1 MARTNAIS
9 LLSGVSTP
17 ATLAEIY
24 GLVIENV
31 QKSTLSTALKSQQYT
46 GNPAAGSVE
55 FKRFANSEAKTYG
68 TARTAAK
75 GDKITVPPTT
85 VNLSTHK
92 EIVEEVAK
100 FDLDTFGVA
109 GIMQRRA
116 DNHVLTMAADLD
128 RAFFA
133 EANTSGTAF
142 TPGSGVTE
150 IQDIV
155 ESMIQT
161 LEVVKNDYT
170 DGVDR
175 GMMDLVLSPAQYGKL
190 RTFLDTQSNPNVN
203 TAGEE
208 FGMYHGVRVY
218 SCTRLPVTTETVE
231 TSKTKTTTTNGIL
244 MIRGAVAQPVV
255 VDQYSNPEKIPLSN
269 DYAVSLFYDYG
280 VKALTPD
287 LIFKWQTSVTV

>member
-9 LLSGVSTP
+9 LLAGASTP

-31 QKSTLSTALKSQQYT
+31 QKSTLSTSLKSQQYT

-100 FDLDTFGVA
+100 FDLDTFGEA

-190 RTFLDTQSNPNVN
+190 RTFLDTQSNPNVD

-218 SCTRLPVTTETVE
+218 SCTRLAE
-231 TSKTKTTTTNGIL
+231 KCNGLL

-269 DYAVSLFYDYG
+269 DFAVSLFYDYG
-280 VKALTPD
+280 TKALTPD
-287 LIFKWQTSVTV
+287 LIFKWTATE

>member
-1 MARTNAIS
+1 MPSR
-9 LLSGVSTP
+9 
-17 ATLAEIY
+17 
-24 GLVIENV
+24 
-31 QKSTLSTALKSQQYT
+31 
-46 GNPAAGSVE
+46 
-55 FKRFANSEAKTYG
+55 
-68 TARTAAK
+68 
-75 GDKITVPPTT
+75 KI
-85 VNLSTHK
+85 
-92 EIVEEVAK
+92 
-100 FDLDTFGVA
+100 
-109 GIMQRRA
+109 
-116 DNHVLTMAADLD
+116 
-128 RAFFA
+128 
-133 EANTSGTAF
+133 
-142 TPGSGVTE
+142 

-175 GMMDLVLSPAQYGKL
+175 NMMDLVLSPAQYGKL

>member
-1 MARTNAIS
+1 MARTYAIR
-9 LLSGVSTP
+9 LLAGASTP

-31 QKSTLSTALKSQQYT
+31 QKSTLSTSLKSQQYT

-161 LEVVKNDYT
+161 LEVVKNEYT

-175 GMMDLVLSPAQYGKL
+175 GMMDLVPSPAQYGKL
-190 RTFLDTQSNPNVN
+190 RTFLDTQSNPNVD

-218 SCTRLPVTTETVE
+218 SCTRLAE
-231 TSKTKTTTTNGIL
+231 KCNGLL

-269 DYAVSLFYDYG
+269 DFAVSLFYDYG
-280 VKALTPD
+280 TKALTPD
-287 LIFKWQTSVTV
+287 LIFKWTATE

>member
-9 LLSGVSTP
+9 LLAGASTP

-31 QKSTLSTALKSQQYT
+31 QKSTLSTSLKSQQYT

-190 RTFLDTQSNPNVN
+190 RTFLDTQSNPNVD

-218 SCTRLPVTTETVE
+218 SCTRLAE
-231 TSKTKTTTTNGIL
+231 KCNGLL
-244 MIRGAVAQPVV
+244 MNRGAVAQPVV

-269 DYAVSLFYDYG
+269 DFAVSLFYDYG
-280 VKALTPD
+280 TKALTPD
-287 LIFKWQTSVTV
+287 LIFKWTATE

>member
-9 LLSGVSTP
+9 LLAGASTP

-31 QKSTLSTALKSQQYT
+31 QKSTLSTSLKSQQYT

-190 RTFLDTQSNPNVN
+190 RTFLDTQSNPNVE

-218 SCTRLPVTTETVE
+218 SCTRLAE
-231 TSKTKTTTTNGIL
+231 KCNGLL

-269 DYAVSLFYDYG
+269 DFAVSLFYDYG
-280 VKALTPD
+280 TKALTPD
-287 LIFKWQTSVTV
+287 LIFKWTATE

>member
-100 FDLDTFGVA
+100 FDIDTFGVA

-128 RAFFA
+128 RAFFT
-133 EANTSGTAF
+133 EASTSLTALK
-142 TPGSGVTE
+142 PSVEVTE

-155 ESMIQT
+155 ETMIKT
-161 LEVVKNDYT
+161 L
-170 DGVDR
+170 
-175 GMMDLVLSPAQYGKL
+175 
-190 RTFLDTQSNPNVN
+190 
-203 TAGEE
+203 
-208 FGMYHGVRVY
+208 
-218 SCTRLPVTTETVE
+218 
-231 TSKTKTTTTNGIL
+231 
-244 MIRGAVAQPVV
+244 
-255 VDQYSNPEKIPLSN
+255 
-269 DYAVSLFYDYG
+269 
-280 VKALTPD
+280 
-287 LIFKWQTSVTV
+287 

>member
-9 LLSGVSTP
+9 LLAGVSTP
-17 ATLAEIY
+17 ATLQEIY

-31 QKSTLSTALKSQQYT
+31 QKSSLSTTLKSNQYT

-55 FKRFANSEAKTYG
+55 FKRFVNSAAKDYG

-75 GDKITVPPTT
+75 GDKVTAPPTT
-85 VNLSTHK
+85 VNLSIHK

-109 GIMQRRA
+109 DIMRRRA
-116 DNHVLTMAADLD
+116 DNHVMTMSADLD
-128 RAFFA
+128 RAFFG
-133 EANTSGTAF
+133 EAATAGTAY
-142 TPGSGVTE
+142 TPGSGITA

-155 ESMIQT
+155 ENMIQT
-161 LEVVKNDYT
+161 LETTKNDYV

-175 GMMDLVLSPAQYGKL
+175 SLMALVLTPAQYGKL
-190 RTFLDTQSNPNVN
+190 RTFLDTQSNPNVD

-218 SCTRLPVTTETVE
+218 SCTRLPVTTTDGEEEEPST
-231 TSKTKTTTTNGIL
+231 TTTTNGIL
-244 MIRGAVAQPVV
+244 MINGAIALPTVV
-255 VDQYSNPEKIPLSN
+255 NQYSEPEKIPLSN
-269 DYAVSLFYDYG
+269 DFAVSMFYDYG

-287 LIFKWQTSVTV
+287 LILKWQVTA

>member
-9 LLSGVSTP
+9 LLAGTSTP
-17 ATLAEIY
+17 ATLAELY

-31 QKSTLSTALKSQQYT
+31 QKSTLSTALKSQLYT

-55 FKRFANSEAKTYG
+55 FKRFVNSESKAYG

-75 GDKITVPPTT
+75 GEKVTAPPTT
-85 VNLSTHK
+85 VNLDQHK

-100 FDLDTFGVA
+100 FDLDTFGVT
-109 GIMQRRA
+109 GVMQRRA
-116 DNHVLTMAADLD
+116 DNHVLSMAATLD
-128 RAFFA
+128 RAFFSQA
-133 EANTSGTAF
+133 ATEGTVF
-142 TPGSGVTE
+142 TPASGVTA
-150 IQDIV
+150 IQAIV

-161 LEVVKNDYT
+161 METVKNDYV

-175 GMMDLVLSPAQYGKL
+175 SMMALVLTPAKYGEL
-190 RTFLDTQSNPNVN
+190 RTFLDTQSNPNVD

-208 FGMYHGVRVY
+208 FGMYHGVKVY

-231 TSKTKTTTTNGIL
+231 TSKTKTTVTEALL
-244 MIRGAVAQPVV
+244 MVNGAVAQPVV
-255 VDQYSNPEKIPLSN
+255 SDQYGNPEKIPLSN
-269 DYAVSLFYDYG
+269 DFAVSLFYDYG

-287 LIFKWQTSVTV
+287 LIFKWQTSTTV

>member
-9 LLSGVSTP
+9 LLAGASTP

-31 QKSTLSTALKSQQYT
+31 QKSTLSTSLKSQQYT

-218 SCTRLPVTTETVE
+218 SCTRLPVTTEIVE

>member
-9 LLSGVSTP
+9 LLAGASTP

-31 QKSTLSTALKSQQYT
+31 QKSTLSTSLKSQQYT

-175 GMMDLVLSPAQYGKL
+175 SMMDLVLSPAQYGKL
-190 RTFLDTQSNPNVN
+190 RTFLDTQSNPNVD

-218 SCTRLPVTTETVE
+218 SCTRLAE
-231 TSKTKTTTTNGIL
+231 KCNGLL

-269 DYAVSLFYDYG
+269 DFAVSLFYDYG
-280 VKALTPD
+280 TKALTPD
-287 LIFKWQTSVTV
+287 LIFKWTATE

>member
-190 RTFLDTQSNPNVN
+190 RTFLDTQSNPNVD

-218 SCTRLPVTTETVE
+218 SCTRLAE
-231 TSKTKTTTTNGIL
+231 KCNGLL

>member
-9 LLSGVSTP
+9 LLAGTSTP

-31 QKSTLSTALKSQQYT
+31 QKGTLSTALKSQQYT

-55 FKRFANSEAKTYG
+55 FKRFVNSEAKDYG
-68 TARTAAK
+68 TARTAAA
-75 GDKITVPPTT
+75 GDKVTVPPVT
-85 VNLSTHK
+85 VNLSVHK

-100 FDLDTFGVA
+100 FDLDTFGVSNL
-109 GIMQRRA
+109 MRRRA
-116 DNHVLTMAADLD
+116 DNHARVMGASLD

-133 EANTSGTAF
+133 EAAASGTAF
-142 TPGSGVTE
+142 TPASGLTA

-155 ESMIQT
+155 ENMIQT
-161 LEVVKNDYT
+161 LETTSNTYV

-175 GMMDLVLSPAQYGKL
+175 SLMALVLSPAQYGKL
-190 RTFLDTQSNPNVN
+190 RTFLDTQSNPNVD

-218 SCTRLPVTTETVE
+218 SCTRLPVTTSGEGGTN
-231 TSKTKTTTTNGIL
+231 KTTTTNGIL
-244 MIRGAVAQPVV
+244 MVNGAIAQPVV
-255 VDQYSNPEKIPLSN
+255 VNQYSSPEKIPLSN

-280 VKALTPD
+280 TKALSPD
-287 LIFKWQTSVTV
+287 LVLKWQVTA

>member
-100 FDLDTFGVA
+100 FDIDTFGVA

-128 RAFFA
+128 RAFFT
-133 EANTSGTAF
+133 EASTAGTAF
-142 TPGSGVTE
+142 TPAGEVTE

-175 GMMDLVLSPAQYGKL
+175 NMMDLVLSPAQYGKL
-190 RTFLDTQSNPNVN
+190 RTFLDTQSNPNVD

-218 SCTRLPVTTETVE
+218 SCTRLAE
-231 TSKTKTTTTNGIL
+231 KCNGLL

-269 DYAVSLFYDYG
+269 DFAVSLFYDYG
-280 VKALTPD
+280 TKALTPD
-287 LIFKWQTSVTV
+287 LIFKWTATE

>member
-9 LLSGVSTP
+9 LLAGASTP

-31 QKSTLSTALKSQQYT
+31 QKSTLSTSLKSQQYT
-46 GNPAAGSVE
+46 GNPADGSVE

-190 RTFLDTQSNPNVN
+190 RTFLDNQSNPNVD

-255 VDQYSNPEKIPLSN
+255 VDQYGNPEKIPLSN